1 MTLFDRLRRWWSGP
15 EPTEAETITCH
26 DALERLQE
34 YLDGEL
40 VPASR
45 EEVEVHFEICERCYP
60 HLRLEERFRERVLS
74 ALRGPEMP
82 ETLRSRVLQ
91 TLPTEER

>member
-1 MTLFDRLRRWWSGP
+1 MTLFDRLRRWWSGRGP
-15 EPTEAETITCH
+15 AEAETISCH

-45 EEVEVHFEICERCYP
+45 QEVEDHFEICERCFP
-60 HLRLEERFRERVLS
+60 HLRLEERFRARVLS
-74 ALRGPEMP
+74 ALKGPEMP
-82 ETLRSRVLQ
+82 GTLRSRVLQ
-91 TLPTEER
+91 TLSTEDG